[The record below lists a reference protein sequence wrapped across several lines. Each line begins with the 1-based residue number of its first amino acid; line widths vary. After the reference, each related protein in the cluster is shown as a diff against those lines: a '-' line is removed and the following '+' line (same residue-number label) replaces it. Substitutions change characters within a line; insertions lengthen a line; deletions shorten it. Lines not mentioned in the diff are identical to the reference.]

1 MYPMLVNS
9 VDTGVEIGPGRAL
22 SGFIKKTSKSIHC
35 LPVETVEELEAVVAM
50 LKALNAGE
58 KPLIVTAEADPK
70 LVVSAR
76 NIPGVRTAVVGAL
89 NSYDVLR
96 SGKLVMAASAAEKI
110 EEVYS
115 K

>member
-1 MYPMLVNS
+1 MDNIH
-9 VDTGVEIGPGRAL
+9 VEDY
-22 SGFIKKTSKSIHC
+22 KTK
-35 LPVETVEELEAVVAM
+35 TVVAM
-50 LKALNAGE
+50 LKALDAGK

-89 NSYDVLR
+89 NSYDVLG
-96 SGKLVMAASAAEKI
+96 SGKLVMAASAAEKL